1 MAAPVTVM
9 HARAGQWLRITLCL
23 LACLLACLPLKSV
36 DAQTRTSLPAR
47 CSFLTR
53 RGAVDKKESWEGR
66 PLSEEI
72 QIAIVTYCLIC
83 DGIPTDIRIL
93 FSKNAHC
100 KRQCGSCGNERER
113 TKVCVIIRTRMKHRT
128 ESKRNGKQ
136 NRKSLFK
143 LCSAR
148 FSANRV
154 VSECDR

>member
-9 HARAGQWLRITLCL
+9 HARAGKWLRITLCL

-36 DAQTRTSLPAR
+36 DAQTR
-47 CSFLTR
+47 
-53 RGAVDKKESWEGR
+53 
-66 PLSEEI
+66 
-72 QIAIVTYCLIC
+72 
-83 DGIPTDIRIL
+83 
-93 FSKNAHC
+93 
-100 KRQCGSCGNERER
+100 ERER